1 MSCSNTPSS
10 NTPRSKTPI
19 SPILKKLDKLDGLN
33 GTYYRFAVIALQK
46 AIELNKANKK
56 NRCKIMFAA
65 ELKQLIT
72 GIELLKDAFEY
83 TGHIIDEDEQKDI
96 WARINSY
103 IVRAETI
110 KPLIK

>member
-10 NTPRSKTPI
+10 NTPSSNTPR
-19 SPILKKLDKLDGLN
+19 PIQIRLDELEWLN
-33 GTYYRFAVIALQK
+33 GTYYRFAVFALQK
-46 AIELNKANKK
+46 AMELNKANK

-65 ELKQLIT
+65 EFKQLIT